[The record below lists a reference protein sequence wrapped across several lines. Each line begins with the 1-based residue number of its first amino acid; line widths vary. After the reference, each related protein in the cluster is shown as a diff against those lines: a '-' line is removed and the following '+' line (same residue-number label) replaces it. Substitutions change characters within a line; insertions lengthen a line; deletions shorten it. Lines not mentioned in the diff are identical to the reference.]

1 MNTIVM
7 KSKFT
12 RAFIYY
18 YIELRYKLSF
28 SLLRLFFTLLKYLIF
43 PTKSQRNN
51 YSILTDPHI
60 LLRISLG
67 IRDPQFKKPRYKTDL
82 ALVM

>member
-12 RAFIYY
+12 QAFSYY
-18 YIELRYKLSF
+18 YIELYKLK
-28 SLLRLFFTLLKYLIF
+28 LFFTLLKYLTF

>member
-12 RAFIYY
+12 QAFTYY
-18 YIELRYKLSF
+18 YIELYKLSF
-28 SLLRLFFTLLKYLIF
+28 LLLKLFFTLLKYLTF